1 MFREVTNVQ
10 WCTLS
15 LTHLKRLSKEFDSF
29 AHCPKLGVVVG
40 SEEGHDDDLNVRV
53 LRVLHH
59 FEDGTAAVAG
69 VVGEGRRR

>member
-10 WCTLS
+10 WSTLS

-69 VVGEGRRR
+69 VVGEGRGC